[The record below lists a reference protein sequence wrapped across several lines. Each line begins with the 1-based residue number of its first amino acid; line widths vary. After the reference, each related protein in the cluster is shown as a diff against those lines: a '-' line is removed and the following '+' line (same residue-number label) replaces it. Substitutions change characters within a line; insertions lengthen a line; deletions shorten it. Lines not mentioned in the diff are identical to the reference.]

1 MKKKLLEKKNDLITR
16 AEEIINDAEGQEREL
31 TDAEAQ
37 ELAEIRDDVRK
48 IKEQL
53 GLVKD
58 IDDLDRE
65 KKNVKETGNCRDEGE
80 GATEGE
86 VEEKAKE
93 EAETRAFEQYIR
105 NEINTRDDVTPLSK
119 SNNGAIVPVTIAK
132 RIIRKIYD
140 ISPILE
146 KSTKYNVKGTLAIPQ
161 YGEDGTNFI
170 NVAFQGAEFTKISAN
185 SGKFTTVNLAD
196 YVAGA
201 LSLISRQLINNVDFD
216 IVGYVVDQMAYSIKR
231 FLENVLLNGSGPI
244 TGQTGTVAGL
254 TGVTLTTTTAA
265 ATAVTANELIELK
278 DSVKDEFQEGA
289 FWIMSPKSRTA
300 IRELKDNMGRYLLQ
314 DDISLPFGKTL
325 LGKPIYV
332 SDNMPDMAAG
342 KTVIYYG
349 NFAGLATKFSENME
363 IQVLRE
369 KYADQHADGVIG
381 WFAFDAVVQDK
392 QQIAKLVMGGG
403 TGSE

>member
-1 MKKKLLEKKNDLITR
+1 MLKQLQEKKNDLITR
-16 AEEIINDAEGQEREL
+16 ADEIVNTAKSETREL

-53 GLVKD
+53 GLIKD

-65 KKNVKETGNCRDEGE
+65 KKDVKKDTNCRAEGE
-80 GATEGE
+80 TTTE
-86 VEEKAKE
+86 EETEDKAQE
-93 EAETRAFEQYIR
+93 EMETRSFEAYIR
-105 NEINTRDDVTPLSK
+105 NTINERDDLTPLSK
-119 SNNGAIVPVTIAK
+119 SNNGAVVPVTIAK
-132 RIIRKIYD
+132 RIIRKLYD

-146 KSTKYNVKGTLAIPQ
+146 KSTKYNVKGQLAIPQ

-185 SGKFTTVNLAD
+185 SGKFTSVNLND

-201 LSLISRQLINNVDFD
+201 LSLISRQLINNVEFD
-216 IVGYVVDQMAYSIKR
+216 VVGYVVDQMAYSIKR
-231 FLENVLLNGSGPI
+231 FIENVLLNGSGTI

-254 TGVTLTTTTAA
+254 TGVTLTTPAA
-265 ATAVTANELIELK
+265 ATTAVTSNELIQLQ
-278 DSVKDEFQEGA
+278 DSVKDMFQDGA
-289 FWIMSPKSRTA
+289 FWIMSPNTRTA
-300 IRELKDNMGRYLLQ
+300 IRQLKDNMNRYLLQ
-314 DDISLPFGKTL
+314 DDISLPFGKSL

-342 KTVIYYG
+342 KTAIYYG

-392 QQIAKLVMGGG
+392 QQIAKLVMAA
-403 TGSE
+403 S